1 MTRAPRVAQRAERLL
16 GAAVVATAEVAGGD
30 TCRATKLRLSD
41 GTTALMKTAPR
52 VPDGFFEAE
61 ATGLRWLGS
70 APGDA
75 APVPDVLAV
84 DEECLVVRWVEP
96 ARPSPEAATAFG
108 RALAHTHLAGAE
120 AFGAERDGFIGRLPL
135 PQRTAPTWAEFYAV
149 RRVLPYLK
157 LARDRGA
164 LEDHQAARIESL
176 VGRLPGL
183 LPEEPPARLHGDL
196 WNGNVV
202 WGAGSPGEPAQ
213 GWLVDPAA
221 YGGTSP
227 CSPSS
232 GCRTCRRCSRPT
244 SRCTRWP
251 RAGRTASR
259 CTSSSRCWCTRA
271 CSAAATV
278 RGPPTWPRATCE
290 RPPHDRDP

>member
-61 ATGLRWLGS
+61 AAGLRWLGS

-96 ARPSPEAATAFG
+96 ARPSLEAATA
-108 RALAHTHLAGAE
+108 
-120 AFGAERDGFIGRLPL
+120 IGRLPL

-183 LPEEPPARLHGDL
+183 LPEEPPALLHGDL

-221 YGGTSP
+221 YGGHREVDLAMLALFGLPHLPQVLEAYESVHP
-227 CSPSS
+227 LAEGWQDRLALHQLFPLLVHACLF
-232 GCRTCRRCSRPT
+232 GGGYG
-244 SRCTRWP
+244 P
-251 RAGRTASR
+251 RAADL
-259 CTSSSRCWCTRA
+259 
-271 CSAAATV
+271 AA
-278 RGPPTWPRATCE
+278 RYL
-290 RPPHDRDP
+290 